1 MTNRIF
7 SRRELLGLAT
17 GLALCGPAAAQNLT
31 VTPENIMGPFYPI
44 LKPLDSDA
52 DLTMIRGR
60 KGKAEGHIIHVVG
73 RVLNE
78 AGRPVSNA
86 KIEIWQANAHGRYSH
101 AADPFDAPL
110 DANFQGYAVIKSDAS
125 GRYRFKSV
133 RPGAYPA
140 SPTWQRPP
148 HIHMDVYG
156 RTDRLVTQMF
166 FPNEPLNDKDELFLG
181 LGKTRSAAVAQV
193 GESLKEIPP
202 NETLL
207 NWDIVLTKG

>member
-1 MTNRIF
+1 MTNRII
-7 SRRELLGLAT
+7 SRRELIGLAT
-17 GLALCGPAAAQNLT
+17 GLTLGGSVAAQTLT

-60 KGKAEGHIIHVVG
+60 KSKAEGQVIHVVG
-73 RVLNE
+73 RVVNE
-78 AGRPVSNA
+78 AGQPVSNA

-101 AADPFDAPL
+101 AADPYDAPL
-110 DANFQGYAVIKSDAS
+110 DPNFQGYAVIKSDAL

-140 SPTWQRPP
+140 TPTWQRPP
-148 HIHMDVYG
+148 HIHLDVYG
-156 RTDRLVTQMF
+156 KTDRLITQMF

-181 LGKTRSAAVAQV
+181 LGNSRPAAVAQV
-193 GESLKEIPP
+193 AKSLREIPA